1 MNLELLDPF
10 ARKQYPELLETYVY
24 EPGSFA
30 TLTRFN
36 RRGTLLAS
44 GCHNG
49 KIVIWDFMTRS
60 KAATMHRVSRG
71 LSFVTFAHV
80 LLTSAPALASSHVP
94 LVEPGQPEAA
104 VVGAGLAREP
114 VERGDERAGG
124 VA

>member
-60 KAATMHRVSRG
+60 KAATMHRVRA
-71 LSFVTFAHV
+71 LSFFWRAR
-80 LLTSAPALASSHVP
+80 PSH
-94 LVEPGQPEAA
+94 
-104 VVGAGLAREP
+104 
-114 VERGDERAGG
+114 ERASTRIR
-124 VA
+124 